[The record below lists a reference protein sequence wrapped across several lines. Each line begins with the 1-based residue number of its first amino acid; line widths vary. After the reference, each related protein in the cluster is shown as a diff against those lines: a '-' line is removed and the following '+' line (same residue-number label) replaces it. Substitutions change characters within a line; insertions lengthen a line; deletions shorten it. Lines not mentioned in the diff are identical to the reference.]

1 MSPDEIELRAHL
13 DSEAEHV
20 DATGS
25 FVTAV
30 LEAKR
35 RSDRRRAVAAGV
47 AAVAVLAVAVPLAW
61 SGLGGRTSTVPA
73 TRAPSLSATQTGV
86 PTSTPAVPTP
96 APTRTVV
103 LRDALAS
110 GKPTLAANAPAAD
123 PGVPY
128 AVAGVVRDGS
138 RPALAAPDEA
148 GFTTFSRL
156 DHGGYVYRPT
166 SGTHQRVVIVLP
178 DGTSSVLSGADRFVV
193 SADRS
198 RIAWRDES
206 AILDPGTGVIHVA
219 DSRGRELRTVRVD
232 AAPAALVGD
241 VLYAVDLAG
250 YDEAGT
256 SVQVDLTTGRRT
268 SIRGNVRAV
277 DEEGRTALVVDTVPD
292 DLDATQPAGHCYR
305 LLDLT
310 VDPPAVRLAV
320 CGDVTPTGIS
330 PDGRHVVAAP
340 GSVVVEAATGRV
352 LLDAVGD
359 SGLQVESSR
368 MTDDGT
374 ALVMSVDSPDFA
386 RNGLVR
392 CELTGAC
399 RQIGPSTPEPA
410 PEDADTPRTTHAVS
424 TN

>member
-1 MSPDEIELRAHL
+1 MSPDEIDLRAHL
-13 DSEAEHV
+13 GSEAEHV

-25 FVTAV
+25 FVPAV

-47 AAVAVLAVAVPLAW
+47 GAVAVLAVAVPLAW
-61 SGLGGRTSTVPA
+61 SGLGSRTSAVPA

-96 APTRTVV
+96 VPTRTATAA
-103 LRDALAS
+103 DARATARPS
-110 GKPTLAANAPAAD
+110 LAATAPSSD

-128 AVAGVVRDGS
+128 AVAGVVRDGA
-138 RPALAAPDEA
+138 RPPLKAPDEA

-156 DHGGYVYRPT
+156 DHGGFVYRPT
-166 SGTHQRVVIVLP
+166 SGTGQRVVIVLP
-178 DGTSSVLSGADRFVV
+178 DGTSSELRGAGRFVV

-198 RIAWRDES
+198 RIAWRDDS

-232 AAPAALVGD
+232 AAPVALVGD
-241 VLYAVDLAG
+241 DLYAVQLAG
-250 YDEAGT
+250 YDYAGSFFRIDLATGQRTT
-256 SVQVDLTTGRRT
+256 SEGDL
-268 SIRGNVRAV
+268 VAV
-277 DEEGRTALVVDTVPD
+277 DPSGRTALVTETPPEPD
-292 DLDATQPAGHCYR
+292 PTAPAAPCFR

-310 VDPPAVRLAV
+310 AEPPAVRLAECADFV
-320 CGDVTPTGIS
+320 PTGFS
-330 PDGRHVVAAP
+330 PDGRLLLTDTGLVVDA
-340 GSVVVEAATGRV
+340 STGRV
-352 LLDAVGD
+352 VLDAVGD

-368 MTDDGT
+368 MSDDGT
-374 ALVMSVDSPDFA
+374 ALVMSVDSPDLA

-410 PEDADTPRTTHAVS
+410 PEDGDTPRTTHAVS
-424 TN
+424 AN

>member
-1 MSPDEIELRAHL
+1 MSPEEFDLRAHL

-20 DATGS
+20 NARGS
-25 FVTAV
+25 FVEAV
-30 LEAKR
+30 LDAKR

-61 SGLGGRTSTVPA
+61 SGLGGRTSAVPA

-86 PTSTPAVPTP
+86 PTSTTP
-96 APTRTVV
+96 APTAVPTRTASAA
-103 LRDALAS
+103 DARVTAR
-110 GKPTLAANAPAAD
+110 PTLAASAPTTD

-128 AVAGVVRDGS
+128 AVAGLVRDGA
-138 RPALAAPDEA
+138 RPPLKAPDEA
-148 GFTTFSRL
+148 GFAAFSRL

-166 SGTHQRVVIVLP
+166 SGADQEVTIVLP

-193 SADRS
+193 SADRT
-198 RIAWRDES
+198 RIAWRDDS
-206 AILDPGTGVIHVA
+206 AVLTPGTGVIHVA

-232 AAPAALVGD
+232 AGPAALVGD
-241 VLYAVDLAG
+241 TLYAAELAG
-250 YDEAGT
+250 YDDTGS
-256 SVQVDLTTGRRT
+256 SVRIELDTGRRT
-268 SIRGNVRAV
+268 SIRGIVRGLDAA
-277 DEEGRTALVVDTVPD
+277 GRTALVVDPVPD
-292 DLDATQPAGHCYR
+292 ETDGARPAGHCYR

-310 VDPPAVRLAV
+310 VDPPVVRLAV

-330 PDGRHVVAAP
+330 PDGRHLLAAP
-340 GSVVVEAATGRV
+340 GSVVDATTGRV
-352 LLDAVGD
+352 VLDAVGD

-368 MTDDGT
+368 ITDDGT

-399 RQIGPSTPEPA
+399 RQIGPSAPEPA
-410 PEDADTPRTTHAVS
+410 PEDGDTPRTTHAVAD
-424 TN
+424 N